1 MAMTRVRPGRA
12 TKSLF
17 KTRGRPASMTAAV
30 VQRDSAVIDWAAYI
44 DGHRVSTDTIE
55 DAVRMIRDGRLK
67 HADGTA
73 RRGAAAEHAGR
84 RGTATVAE
92 ESAGF
97 VWVGLHEPSETELTE
112 LAEVFGLHE
121 LAVEDAINAHQRPKL
136 ERYDDVNFF
145 VMKTVGYVRRGPDGA
160 EVVETGEVMIFCGPD
175 FVVTVRHGTHCELG
189 CVRNDLEEDPARLS
203 LGPSA
208 VLHAVAD
215 RVVDAYVNVADAVQE
230 DIDEVE
236 EAVFSPERTD
246 ESRRIYQLKR
256 EVIQLKRAV
265 GPLSGPL
272 RNLTNRRFVP
282 NEIKEYL
289 RDVEDH
295 LTRVREQVESYD
307 ELLNPILQ
315 AHMTQVTVAD
325 NQDMRKI
332 SAWGAIFMVP
342 TAIAG
347 IYGMNFDFM
356 PETQWEFGYPLILGV
371 IATACLLL
379 YRGFRRNGWM

>member
-1 MAMTRVRPGRA
+1 MAMTRVRPTRA
-12 TKSLF
+12 LF
-17 KTRGRPASMTAAV
+17 KTRNRPVGA
-30 VQRDSAVIDWAAYI
+30 QRPPRGSAVIDWAAYI
-44 DGHRVSTDTIE
+44 DGHRVCTDTVG
-55 DAVRMIRDGRLK
+55 DAVRLIRDGRLTPE
-67 HADGTA
+67 G
-73 RRGAAAEHAGR
+73 
-84 RGTATVAE
+84 

-97 VWVGLHEPSETELTE
+97 VWVGLHEPSATELAD
-112 LAEVFGLHE
+112 LAEVFGLHP
-121 LAVEDAINAHQRPKL
+121 LAVEDAIDAHQRPKL
-136 ERYDDVNFF
+136 ERYDDVHFV
-145 VMKTVGYVRRGPDGA
+145 VMKTVGYVPGEDGS
-160 EVVETGEVMIFCGPD
+160 EVVETGEIMIFCGPD
-175 FVVTVRHGTHCELG
+175 FVVTVRHGTHGELAP
-189 CVRNDLEEDPARLS
+189 VRSRLERDPSRLAM
-203 LGPSA
+203 GPAA

-215 RVVDAYVNVADAVQE
+215 RVVDGYVNVADAVQE

-246 ESRRIYQLKR
+246 ESRRIYRLKR

-265 GPLSGPL
+265 GPLAGPL
-272 RNLTNRRFVP
+272 RNLSGRRSFP
-282 NEIKEYL
+282 AEIREYL

-347 IYGMNFDFM
+347 VYGMNFDFM
-356 PETQWEFGYPLILGV
+356 PETQWRFGYPMIVGV
-371 IATACLLL
+371 IALSCLAL
-379 YRGFRRNGWM
+379 YRGFRRNGWL

>member
-17 KTRGRPASMTAAV
+17 KTRGRLAAGPASV

-44 DGHRVSTDTIE
+44 DGHRVSTDTID
-55 DAVRMIRDGRLK
+55 DAVRMIRDGRLMP
-67 HADGTA
+67 AA
-73 RRGAAAEHAGR
+73 EVPRGGVMSAAAEP
-84 RGTATVAE
+84 
-92 ESAGF
+92 SAGF
-97 VWVGLHEPSETELTE
+97 VWVGLHEPSETELAE

-189 CVRNDLEEDPARLS
+189 CVRKDLEKDPSRLS

-215 RVVDAYVNVADAVQE
+215 RVVDGYVSVAVAVQE
-230 DIDEVE
+230 DLDQVE

-265 GPLSGPL
+265 GPLAGPL
-272 RNLTNRRFVP
+272 RNLSNRRFVP
-282 NEIKEYL
+282 SEIKEYL

-295 LTRVREQVESYD
+295 LTRVRDQVEAYD

-332 SAWGAIFMVP
+332 SAWGALFMVP

-356 PETQWEFGYPLILGV
+356 PETEWAFGYPMILGV
-371 IATACLLL
+371 IATACLCL
-379 YRGFRRNGWM
+379 YRGFRRNGWL

>member
-12 TKSLF
+12 TMSIF
-17 KTRGRPASMTAAV
+17 KTRGRPHAV
-30 VQRDSAVIDWAAYI
+30 PAQSAHRDSAVIDWAAYI
-44 DGHRVSTDTIE
+44 DGNRVSTDTID
-55 DAVRMIRDGRLK
+55 DAVRMIRDGRLDK
-67 HADGTA
+67 
-73 RRGAAAEHAGR
+73 AG
-84 RGTATVAE
+84 

-97 VWVGLHEPSETELTE
+97 VWVGLHEPSAEELTE
-112 LAEVFGLHE
+112 LAEVFGLHP

-136 ERYDDVNFF
+136 ERYDDVQFF
-145 VMKTVGYVRRGPDGA
+145 VMKTVGYVSRGPNGA

-189 CVRNDLEEDPARLS
+189 CVRNELEKDPERLS

-215 RVVDAYVNVADAVQE
+215 RVVDGYVGVADALQE

-246 ESRRIYQLKR
+246 ESRRIYRLKR

-265 GPLSGPL
+265 GPLAGPL

-282 NEIKEYL
+282 TEIKEYL

-332 SAWGAIFMVP
+332 SAWGAIAMVP

-347 IYGMNFDFM
+347 VYGMNFDYM
-356 PETQWEFGYPLILGV
+356 PELQWKYGYALIVGV
-371 IATACLLL
+371 IFTICISL
-379 YRGFRRNGWM
+379 YRGFRRNGWL